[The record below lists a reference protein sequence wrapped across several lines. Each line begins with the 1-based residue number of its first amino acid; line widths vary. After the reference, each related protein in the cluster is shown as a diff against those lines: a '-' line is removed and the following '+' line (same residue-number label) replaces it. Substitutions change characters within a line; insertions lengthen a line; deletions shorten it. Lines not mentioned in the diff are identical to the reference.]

1 MWKTILT
8 KDNIDIKLTGLLHD
22 SWNIMIQKGKLLD
35 SIVVEELAFVGLAS
49 MALKKLL
56 IFPSSN

>member
-1 MWKTILT
+1 
-8 KDNIDIKLTGLLHD
+8 
-22 SWNIMIQKGKLLD
+22 MIQKGKLLD